1 MIRQKILY
9 VLILAFGCWLSLL
22 YDYQGLQFLLLI
34 WLCVPVLCLGYL
46 APQKRRTEVKFSK
59 IPDYV
64 TRGEGIRLRV
74 TVTYKGWLPLAGLL
88 IRGTWKAYGEK
99 PLRVHSRMR
108 GLGGRTEREI
118 EFELPALHCGPA
130 EFTIEGARI
139 YDCLCLFS
147 MSVAKGGTRK
157 LLITPRTEPLGLREA
172 AFLEGMMR
180 VSVMEEEGDFYVRD
194 YRPGDSPRS
203 IHWKLTAKGDE
214 PQVKDVLPDRQVS
227 LFLNRTDSL
236 CRDLGQRDR
245 FLDRACSLM
254 VFLSEVCAERL
265 VVCWMQNGVLYRN
278 RIGEPEDIYPCI
290 RKLVAAE
297 KTGVRELRGEDM
309 QDMLVG
315 CHLEE
320 DGRLWLG
327 EYCIDEETDEE

>member
-1 MIRQKILY
+1 M
-9 VLILAFGCWLSLL
+9 LILAFGCWLSLL

-46 APQKRRTEVKFSK
+46 APQKRRTEVTFSK

-64 TRGEGIRLRV
+64 TRGESIRLRV

-99 PLRVHSRMR
+99 PLRVQSRMR

-118 EFELPALHCGPA
+118 EFELPARHCGPA

-147 MSVAKGGTRK
+147 VSVAKREEKK
-157 LLITPRTEPLGLREA
+157 LLITPGAEPLQPGEA
-172 AFLEGMMR
+172 AFLERMLRGN
-180 VSVMEEEGDFYVRD
+180 VMKEEGDFYVRD

-203 IHWKLTAKGDE
+203 IHWKLTAKEDE
-214 PQVKDVLPDRQVS
+214 PQVRDVLPDRLVS

-236 CRDLGQRDR
+236 CGNLEQRDR

-254 VFLSEVCAERL
+254 VFLAEACAEKI
-265 VVCWMQNGVLYRN
+265 VVCWMQNGVLCRN
-278 RIGEPEDIYPCI
+278 RIEEPEDIYPCI
-290 RKLVAAE
+290 RKLIAVE
-297 KTGVRELRGEDM
+297 KTGVRELRGEDV
-309 QDMLVG
+309 QDMLMG

-327 EYCIDEETDEE
+327 EHCIDEETGEE